1 MNKNQLTSYHLFCF
15 VYIGFADLSNQKI
28 TKNVIEEI
36 ERKVAQWMR
45 VNPTNIVEFNR
56 ILEETYTWYNSL
68 SDVDQLTTVLEVAKA
83 INQIEELT
91 LENKK
96 TFLSDIRDIAV
107 VDGRFNETEKHMHDI
122 IARELGINV
131 MTTDK
136 DIKKKIGF

>member
-1 MNKNQLTSYHLFCF
+1 
-15 VYIGFADLSNQKI
+15 
-28 TKNVIEEI
+28 
-36 ERKVAQWMR
+36 
-45 VNPTNIVEFNR
+45 
-56 ILEETYTWYNSL
+56 
-68 SDVDQLTTVLEVAKA
+68 VAKA

-122 IARELGINV
+122 IARELGINE